1 MPRDPAPRVIVA
13 PQSFKGSAD
22 AVAVASAIAGGIRR
36 AWPGARIEEMP
47 LADGGEGTVRALVTA
62 TNGSL
67 RRSRVHDPLGREID
81 AEWGVLGDGTTA
93 VVEMAAAS
101 GLPLLEPGER
111 DARVTSTRGTG
122 ELILAAAA
130 SGAHRIVIG
139 IGGSAT
145 NDGGAGM
152 ARAFGYRFLDRE
164 GIDLPEGGA
173 ALARLAR
180 IDGQTDPRLVR
191 PSIDVACDVR
201 NPLLGPEGAS
211 AIYGPQKGA
220 TPEIVRELDD
230 ALARYADV
238 VEEFVGRPIRD
249 VPGAGAAGGLGA
261 GLVAFLDARL
271 LSGAELVLRAVRFAE
286 RIVGADLVVTGE
298 GRIDRQSAYGKLTGA
313 VTAAARRAGV
323 PVLAVAGGLGAGHET
338 LALDAIAVASEGVPI
353 AQAMRE
359 PLPLIERAAE
369 RLVRARPPATH

>member
-1 MPRDPAPRVIVA
+1 MNRDPAPRVIVA

-47 LADGGEGTVRALVTA
+47 LADGGEGTVRALVSA

-81 AEWGVLGDGTTA
+81 AEWGMLGDGTTA

-122 ELILAAAA
+122 ELILAAAQ

-152 ARAFGYRFLDRE
+152 ARALGYRLFDRDGRE
-164 GIDLPEGGA
+164 LPEGGA
-173 ALARLAR
+173 ALARLQR

-191 PSIDVACDVR
+191 PAIDVACDVR

-211 AIYGPQKGA
+211 AVYGPQKGA
-220 TPEIVRELDD
+220 TPEIVRELDA

-238 VEEFVGRPIRD
+238 LEAFVGRRIRD

-261 GLVAFLDARL
+261 GLLAFLDARL
-271 LSGAELVLRAVRFAE
+271 VSGAELVLGAVRFAD
-286 RIVGADLVVTGE
+286 RVRGADLVITGE
-298 GRIDRQSAYGKLTGA
+298 GRIDRQSGFGKLTGA
-313 VTAAARRAGV
+313 VVDAAHRANV
-323 PVLAVAGGLGAGHET
+323 PVAAVAGSLGRGHEVLT
-338 LALDAIAVASEGVPI
+338 LERIEVASDGVP
-353 AQAMRE
+353 AARAMAD
-359 PLPLIERAAE
+359 PLPLIEAAAD
-369 RLVRARPPATH
+369 RLAKARGLRTH